1 MASWIKKA
9 WLKLRLARQR
19 RFGSRVGGG
28 AWRAPGTRLFHAPRG
43 GAVVATGNHDERRPT
58 RRYVSDVSI
67 TELRAVI
74 AAKEHATT
82 PTHKKVQMLEIS

>member
-1 MASWIKKA
+1 MEIFPNPVAF
-9 WLKLRLARQR
+9 LR
-19 RFGSRVGGG
+19 
-28 AWRAPGTRLFHAPRG
+28 
-43 GAVVATGNHDERRPT
+43 VATAVAIEQHDEWQVT
-58 RRYVSDVSI
+58 RRYVSDVSM

>member
-1 MASWIKKA
+1 MA
-9 WLKLRLARQR
+9 R
-19 RFGSRVGGG
+19 GV
-28 AWRAPGTRLFHAPRG
+28 PPRG
-43 GAVVATGNHDERRPT
+43 GRRGARATGAGGPRP
-58 RRYVSDVSI
+58 RRYASDVSM